1 MSRLLPLLLFAL
13 ASFPMP
19 AEGPPDERRQ
29 GLETIVGVIETLEG
43 KSDAKCHAT
52 ATRLE
57 NFMYGTPLTSAA
69 RARKVD
75 LQKALIRDLWL
86 QATRAARA
94 KGAAAVDEETL
105 SPLIARVFR
114 PEPAPDGNTR
124 IPLDDDSWTTLG
136 ATDIR
141 QYASIAYALRA
152 ILAVQQESMLAT
164 NLDLLPMSGEAIDRL
179 KQAVDVLTLGT
190 LQIGDRM
197 ARQKEEHAIS
207 AETLAR
213 AWHRVVP
220 ATGEQAARA
229 EPPAFGEPEAAA
241 ALLRRIIDQKLVS
254 YDRYNQV
261 QVPLLYSNIK
271 SFYARHPWP
280 EDRQEIEAIQREF
293 SKAIGNFIAQ
303 TMLLAEKVKDAAGAP
318 LIRESHVEQVY
329 EALAPFEINQYED
342 ITYFFHLP
350 RDRQVRIEAYD
361 ADSFRDSGLHWQ
373 LIGNVLDSRGFPLRS
388 DFDPFAAELLA
399 EGTAQMSVL
408 IYRVAG
414 LIAKEEGA
422 PALSSSHIP
431 KAWKRIAGS
440 LEQHLKTPPAERPAA
455 RLLSMPSRTVP
466 AGEGT
471 FFDDVT
477 HSTAIDF
484 EHRSSDWLNRF
495 QRTFLYQ
502 LHRSEGTPEPGK
514 EPGFNAAPSFS
525 GSGIAAEDVDGDGW
539 PDLLIVGGAGNRL
552 YRNRGDGTFQDVTGR
567 AGINWLGED
576 GKPGEPR
583 QPIIADF
590 DNDGIQDIL
599 ITYVDAPHRLYR
611 GQGDFRFEDVTARAN
626 LGGKGLVGGPATA
639 FDFDRDGLLDLY
651 IGYYGNYLAG
661 EGPHL
666 TRSNANATPNKLFR
680 NKGGMLFHDVSA
692 SSGTENRGWT
702 QAVSHVDLD
711 GDGWQ
716 DLIVANDFGVNA
728 YYRNLGNGS
737 FADISRE
744 LGTDVPNN
752 AMNVG
757 TADLNG
763 DGFPDIYISNIL
775 TMVKDE
781 KYVLPTEETRMK
793 LNPQKLGTMRII
805 DANHLFTSVARGQT
819 LLRYEMSEAIDR
831 GDTSTGW
838 AWDADFFDFDN
849 DGDDD
854 LYCVNGLNEY
864 NIYQGTHTFE
874 TRQGAQRTII
884 YSVNEREANVF
895 FLNEDGKL
903 RNRSSQSGADFLGNS
918 RSAVNLDYD
927 GDGDLDIV
935 VANYHSAAVV
945 LRNNSEKLG
954 NHWLKIRLIGDP
966 AKGSNRDAIG
976 ARIVATT
983 SGGGR
988 VFRTVQGSTGY
999 LSMHPREQH
1008 LGLGAETAADV
1019 TIHWPNGEI
1028 QTLRGLEA
1036 GRLHVIEQA
1045 RASAGAG
1052 SMESGSSAAV
1062 IDARPVP

>member
-1 MSRLLPLLLFAL
+1 MNRLFALLLFAF
-13 ASFPMP
+13 AFSPMR
-19 AEGPPDERRQ
+19 AETQSDQRLQ
-29 GLETIVGVIETLEG
+29 GLESIVNAIETLEG

-69 RARKVD
+69 RAKKVD

-86 QATRAARA
+86 QATQWART
-94 KGAAAVDEETL
+94 KGATAVDEETL
-105 SPLIARVFR
+105 SPLIARVLR
-114 PEPAPDGNTR
+114 SEPAPDGNTR
-124 IPLDDDSWTTLG
+124 IRLNDNTWITLG

-152 ILAVQQESMLAT
+152 ILAVQQESMLST
-164 NLDLLPMSGEAIDRL
+164 DLDLLPVTEEAINQL
-179 KQAVDVLTLGT
+179 KRAVDVLTLGT
-190 LQIGDRM
+190 LQISDTM
-197 ARQKEEHAIS
+197 TRQREESEIS
-207 AETLAR
+207 AETLTQ
-213 AWHRVVP
+213 AWQRVVP
-220 ATGEQAARA
+220 AAGELAAEA
-229 EPPAFGEPEAAA
+229 PALLVCKAPA
-241 ALLRRIIDQKLVS
+241 ALLRRIIAQKLVS

-261 QVPLLYSNIK
+261 QAPLLYSNIK
-271 SFYARHPWP
+271 SFYARHSWP
-280 EDRQEIEAIQREF
+280 EDREEIEAIQREF
-293 SKAIGNFIAQ
+293 SKVIGNFIAQ
-303 TMLLAEKVKDAAGAP
+303 SILLAEKLKDAGAEP
-318 LIRESHVEQVY
+318 LIRESHVERVY
-329 EALAPFEINQYED
+329 EAIAPFQINQYED
-342 ITYFFHLP
+342 ITYFYHLP
-350 RDRQVRIEAYD
+350 PEQQVRIEAYD
-361 ADSFRDSGLHWQ
+361 ADSFRDSGVHWQ
-373 LIGNVLDSRGFPLRS
+373 LIRNVLDSRDFPLRS
-388 DFDPFAAELLA
+388 DFDPFATELLA

-414 LIAKEEGA
+414 LIAKEEGR
-422 PALSSSHIP
+422 PALHASHLP
-431 KAWKRIAGS
+431 KSWKRITS
-440 LEQHLKTPPAERPAA
+440 RMEQHLKTPPAQQLSA
-455 RLLSMPSRTVP
+455 RLLSMPSHTRP
-466 AGEGT
+466 AGKGK

-477 HSTAIDF
+477 SSTGIDF

-525 GSGIAAEDVDGDGW
+525 GSGIAAEDLDGDGW
-539 PDLLIVGGAGNRL
+539 PDLLILGGAGHKL
-552 YRNRGDGTFQDVTGR
+552 YRNLGDGTFQDVTER

-599 ITYVDAPHRLYR
+599 ITYVDAEHRLYR
-611 GQGDFRFEDVTARAN
+611 GLGDFRFEDLTAKAN

-661 EGPHL
+661 DGPHL
-666 TRSNANATPNKLFR
+666 VRANANATPNKLFR
-680 NKGGMLFHDVSA
+680 NKGEMVFQDVSA
-692 SSGTENRGWT
+692 GSGTENRGWT
-702 QAVSHVDLD
+702 QAVSHIDLD
-711 GDGWQ
+711 RDGWQ

-728 YYRNLGNGS
+728 YYRNLGHGK
-737 FADISRE
+737 FVDISRE

-763 DGFPDIYISNIL
+763 DGFPDVYISNIL

-793 LNPQKLGTMRII
+793 LNPEKLATMRIV
-805 DANHLFTSVARGQT
+805 DANHLFTSVAREQA
-819 LLRYEMSEAIDR
+819 LLRYEMSDAIDR

-874 TRQGAQRTII
+874 TKQGAQRTVI
-884 YSVNEREANVF
+884 YSVNQREANVF
-895 FLNEDGKL
+895 FLNQDGKL

-918 RSAVNLDYD
+918 RSAVYLDHD
-927 GDGDLDIV
+927 QDGDLDIV

-954 NHWLKIRLIGDP
+954 NNWLKIRLVGNP
-966 AKGSNRDAIG
+966 SAGSNRDAIG
-976 ARIVATT
+976 ARILATN
-983 SGGGR
+983 SGGR
-988 VFRTVQGSTGY
+988 NLFRTVQGSTGY
-999 LSMHPREQH
+999 LSMHPKEQH
-1008 LGLGAETAADV
+1008 LGLGAETTADV
-1019 TIHWPNGEI
+1019 TIQWPNGEI
-1028 QTLRGLEA
+1028 QTIRGLQA
-1036 GRLHVIEQA
+1036 NRRHVIEQPEA
-1045 RASAGAG
+1045 TAEKG
-1052 SMESGSSAAV
+1052 SMKPATNS
-1062 IDARPVP
+1062 R